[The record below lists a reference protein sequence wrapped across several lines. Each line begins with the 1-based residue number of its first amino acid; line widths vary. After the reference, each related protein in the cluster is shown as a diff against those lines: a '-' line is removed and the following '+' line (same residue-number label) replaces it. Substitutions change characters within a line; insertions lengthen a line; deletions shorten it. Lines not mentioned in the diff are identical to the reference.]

1 MSITI
6 ETNGATECVSLVGE
20 LTIFTVSEIWQSMWR
35 LFEGTNEIEIDLQGV
50 SEIDTSGIQ
59 LLALV
64 KMAVEKRGRSARFVN
79 HSKEVVDVIEMFDLA
94 SNFGDPLVLN
104 S

>member
-6 ETNGATECVSLVGE
+6 ETHGATECVSLTGE

-50 SEIDTSGIQ
+50 SEVDSVGIQ

-64 KMAVEKRGRSARFVN
+64 KMAVEKRGMSARFVN
-79 HSKEVVDVIEMFDLA
+79 YSKEVVDVVEMFNLA
-94 SNFGDPLVLN
+94 GKIADPLVLN